1 MEKGIIPVIKRELK
15 KMVSRPI
22 YIMMTVFI
30 PIIIILFFST
40 FLNKGMPTNLPIAV
54 VDLDQSSTSRLIIRN
69 IGAGPSCE
77 IKHKPLSFEEGKGPY
92 AERKNLCLCVNSQ
105 ELPSRPTNRKEPRVV
120 FYTEYAHYLSW
131 GSLGNEG
138 TKHHISNYVLGDKP

>member
-77 IKHKPLSFEEGKGPY
+77 IKHKPLSFEE
-92 AERKNLCLCVNSQ
+92 ARDLMQRENLCLRVNSQ
-105 ELPSRPTNRKEPRVV
+105 ELPSRPTNRKVPRGSIL
-120 FYTEYAHYLSW
+120 YRICSLLSW
-131 GSLGNEG
+131 FAGNERI
-138 TKHHISNYVLGDKP
+138 KYHISNHVLGGKP